1 MSYYDIANNDS
12 LLFYLSSCN
21 RAKYLVQI
29 TVEKVL
35 NGILKKLLDPL
46 SIWLCSKF
54 EGNLRKDLPFQND
67 FICPLDHKLQ

>member
-1 MSYYDIANNDS
+1 MAENWAESQV
-12 LLFYLSSCN
+12 
-21 RAKYLVQI
+21 VQI
-29 TVEKVL
+29 PFFGINRDSHVLHPTVEKVL

>member
-1 MSYYDIANNDS
+1 MESEES
-12 LLFYLSSCN
+12 
-21 RAKYLVQI
+21 